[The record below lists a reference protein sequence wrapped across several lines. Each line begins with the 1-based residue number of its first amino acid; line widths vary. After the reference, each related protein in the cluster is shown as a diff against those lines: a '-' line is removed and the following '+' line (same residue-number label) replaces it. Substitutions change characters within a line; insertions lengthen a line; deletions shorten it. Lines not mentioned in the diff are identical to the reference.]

1 MRKKPRPE
9 GRGEWG
15 EWGEWGER
23 GERGVIFFTD
33 FDNMISLC
41 FDIILLQSSV
51 LIIEIRFEKKQ
62 NAIFYFKNRNYK
74 PRWRSVHKPGQ
85 QAT

>member
-23 GERGVIFFTD
+23 GERGERGVIFFTD
-33 FDNMISLC
+33 FDNMIS
-41 FDIILLQSSV
+41 F
-51 LIIEIRFEKKQ
+51 
-62 NAIFYFKNRNYK
+62 
-74 PRWRSVHKPGQ
+74 
-85 QAT
+85 

>member
-9 GRGEWG
+9 GRG

-51 LIIEIRFEKKQ
+51 LNIEIRFEKIQ
-62 NAIFYFKNRNYK
+62 NVIF
-74 PRWRSVHKPGQ
+74 
-85 QAT
+85 